1 MRRPAQWARALVTF
15 VAMAAILVGVPGALV
30 LWVGNPIPP
39 EGLALN
45 AGLTDD
51 ALIGLLAV
59 AVWVI
64 WAQLVVATV
73 VAIVEEVRGVDVRLL
88 PGVFGCQHNLAR
100 RAVAAIAVAIVS
112 TTAAAGTASAVT
124 SSHAI
129 TATPQNADSHA
140 AAATEG
146 PQAAKH
152 TDDDL
157 RLATV
162 TAEESDLW
170 TIAENHLGNG
180 ERWPEIKELN
190 QGRIMSDGRT
200 FRSANLLMPGWKLLM
215 PPDAEGLPLA
225 SAVEHEASEVAT
237 VSYTVQAGDSL
248 TDIARRL
255 TGDPNRYVDIFELN
269 VGKPQPDGRR
279 LTDPDEIMAGWALE
293 VPSVTDHR
301 AEVPRQGRHADRPIE
316 REQEPARQEQGQQAP
331 DRQPAADRT
340 PEQQT
345 ASDRTPERVT
355 VPEHAHGEADD
366 PRHHGAQSPQQQPS
380 TAPRSEG
387 PSADGPRSH
396 RESSVPMR
404 RPQTERP
411 TASSDTEPVS
421 SVSAEDEPGVPVL
434 AVAGVGAVV
443 AAGLVGLLRLRR
455 TWQRSGRRPGQRT
468 PGPGLAAIALEEELT
483 SGADLEGVDFVDR
496 ALRGL
501 LAWCRDGGNG
511 GLLPVIQA
519 ARITSAGVELYL
531 AEAASLP
538 GPWESLRGDTAWI
551 LARDAEGFAVF
562 NDGGPAPYPALV
574 ALGTDPE
581 GGEVLVDLEFLGTLS
596 LEGPRSG
603 TERMLAALTTALATS
618 QWADHLDVT
627 IVGTHPDLEGVMR
640 TGRVKYLPEVGDLLS
655 DLAVRVREDASAWS
669 ELEVRDVTEARV
681 NQRPESAGLCVPEI
695 VLLAAELTPEQRTQ
709 LARLLEDLPRVAVAA
724 VTTGDAVGDWRLGP
738 DADSNDQRDWILEPV
753 GLRLRPGRLDDETFE
768 RILELLRTADEPPEG
783 PAVDLAEPTLAE
795 PSTASPTLAEPSTAE
810 PTLAEP
816 TLAEPS
822 TASLPPEPTGRHA
835 TARHASDHVWPRPS
849 GGETTWRAP
858 AAEEERRDDD
868 PIEAA
873 SPRSM
878 ASTPVIDNLG
888 PPRVIN
894 PAVEIPDN
902 RLPRVLAFLCY
913 LAENRGCSHEQLD
926 EAMFPGSRVNPDTRT
941 RYINYARTLLG
952 KGPDGMDYLPRRN
965 YTDMSPEIVT
975 TWELFHS
982 LVGDDPFSA
991 STDTLERALS
1001 LVRGRPYEGG
1011 KPAWYGWSER
1021 TARQMYDLIA
1031 DSACALADRRFKDG
1045 QWRAAV
1051 DAAVL
1056 GWSIEPVQQW
1066 LWRVHIQGLRALG
1079 DVDEARRVAQER
1091 NAFSEELEFEL
1102 EPETQALFADLFGS
1116 VPAPG

>member
-1 MRRPAQWARALVTF
+1 MRRPAQWPRALVTF
-15 VAMAAILVGVPGALV
+15 VAMAAILIGVPWALV
-30 LWVGNPIPP
+30 VWVGNPMPP

-45 AGLTDD
+45 AGLTDN

-73 VAIVEEVRGVDVRLL
+73 VAIVEEVRGVNFHSL
-88 PGVFGCQHNLAR
+88 PGVFGSQHDLAR
-100 RAVAAIAVAIVS
+100 RAVAAIALAIVS
-112 TTAAAGTASAVT
+112 STAAAGTASAGTT
-124 SSHAI
+124 SHEV
-129 TATPQNADSHA
+129 TATPRNADSHA
-140 AAATEG
+140 DTDTEG
-146 PQAAKH
+146 PLAAKH
-152 TDDDL
+152 ARDDL
-157 RLATV
+157 CLATV
-162 TAEESDLW
+162 TAEQPDLW
-170 TIAENHLGNG
+170 TIAEKHLGSG

-200 FRSANLLMPGWKLLM
+200 FRSADLLMPGWKLLM

-225 SAVEHEASEVAT
+225 SEVESDAAAVAT
-237 VSYTVQAGDSL
+237 VTYTVQAGDSL

-255 TGDPNRYVDIFELN
+255 MGDPNRYVEIFELN
-269 VGKPQPDGRR
+269 ANKPQPDGRR
-279 LTDPDEIMAGWALE
+279 LTDPDEIWAGWTLE
-293 VPSVTDHR
+293 VPRVGEHR
-301 AEVPRQGRHADRPIE
+301 PESPREGRHADRPVGQD
-316 REQEPARQEQGQQAP
+316 REPQRQAQGQQIPEQRQSAP
-331 DRQPAADRT
+331 DRT

-345 ASDRTPERVT
+345 APDRTPERAT
-355 VPEHAHGEADD
+355 VPDHAHGDAD
-366 PRHHGAQSPQQQPS
+366 HGTQSPEQQPS
-380 TAPRSEG
+380 TPPSSETPRPHG
-387 PSADGPRSH
+387 
-396 RESSVPMR
+396 ESSVLVP
-404 RPQTERP
+404 RPQSHRSA
-411 TASSDTEPVS
+411 ASPEADPVS
-421 SVSAEDEPGVPVL
+421 SVSSEDEPGVPVL

-483 SGADLEGVDFVDR
+483 SGADLDGVDLVDR

-511 GLLPVIQA
+511 GMLPIIQA
-519 ARITSAGVELYL
+519 ARITAGGVELYL
-531 AEAASLP
+531 AEAASMP
-538 GPWESLRGDTAWI
+538 RPWESLRGDTAWI

-581 GGEVLVDLEFLGTLS
+581 GGEILVDLEFLGTLS
-596 LEGPRSG
+596 LDGPRSD

-655 DLAVRVREDASAWS
+655 ALAVRVREDASAWS

-681 NQRPESAGLCVPEI
+681 NQQPESAGLCVPEI
-695 VLLAAELTPEQRTQ
+695 VLLATELTPDQRSR

-724 VTTGDAVGDWRLGP
+724 VTTGDAVGTWRLRP
-738 DADSNDQRDWILEPV
+738 DADRNDQRDWILEPV
-753 GLRLRPGRLDDETFE
+753 GLRLRPARLDDETFE

-783 PAVDLAEPTLAE
+783 PAVDLAEPTLTE
-795 PSTASPTLAEPSTAE
+795 PSASPQS
-810 PTLAEP
+810 
-816 TLAEPS
+816 
-822 TASLPPEPTGRHA
+822 PEPTGRHA
-835 TARHASDHVWPRPS
+835 TGRHASDHVWPRPS
-849 GGETTWRAP
+849 GGEATWRAP
-858 AAEEERRDDD
+858 AAEEERREDGL
-868 PIEAA
+868 PLEAA
-873 SPRSM
+873 PSQRMP
-878 ASTPVIDNLG
+878 STPVIDNLG
-888 PPRVIN
+888 PPRVVN

-913 LAENRGCSHEQLD
+913 LAENRGCSHERLD
-926 EAMFPGSRVNPDTRT
+926 EAMFPGSRVNPETRT

-965 YTDMSPEIVT
+965 YTDLSPEIVT
-975 TWELFHS
+975 TWELFHN

-991 STDTLERALS
+991 STDKLERALS

-1021 TARQMYDLIA
+1021 TARRMYDLIA
-1031 DSACALADRRFKDG
+1031 DAACALADRRFKDG

-1079 DVDEARRVAQER
+1079 DVDTARRIAQER

-1102 EPETQALFADLFGS
+1102 EPETEALFDELGIFGS
-1116 VPAPG
+1116 VPAAG

>member
-15 VAMAAILVGVPGALV
+15 VAMAAILIGVPGALV
-30 LWVGNPIPP
+30 VWVGNPIPP

-64 WAQLVVATV
+64 WAQLVVATF
-73 VAIVEEVRGVDVRLL
+73 VAIVEEVRGGDFRSL
-88 PGVFGCQHNLAR
+88 PGVFGSQHDLAR

-112 TTAAAGTASAVT
+112 STAAAGTASAVT
-124 SSHAI
+124 SSHSVA
-129 TATPQNADSHA
+129 ATPQEADSHA
-140 AAATEG
+140 AAATAE
-146 PQAAKH
+146 PQADKH
-152 TDDDL
+152 PHDDL

-162 TAEESDLW
+162 TAEQSDLW
-170 TIAENHLGNG
+170 TIAENHLGSG
-180 ERWPEIKELN
+180 ERWPEIRELN

-215 PPDAEGLPLA
+215 PSDAEGLPLA
-225 SAVEHEASEVAT
+225 SEVEHEPYEVAT
-237 VSYTVQAGDSL
+237 VTYTVQAGDSL
-248 TDIARRL
+248 TEIARRL
-255 TGDPNRYVDIFELN
+255 MGDPDRYVDIFELN
-269 VGKPQPDGRR
+269 VDKPQPDGRR
-279 LTDPDEIMAGWALE
+279 LTDPDEIWAGWTLE
-293 VPSVTDHR
+293 VPRAPEHR
-301 AEVPRQGRHADRPIE
+301 AEAPHHGRDADRPSE
-316 REQEPARQEQGQQAP
+316 REQEPTRQEDRAQHRQA
-331 DRQPAADRT
+331 A
-340 PEQQT
+340 PE
-345 ASDRTPERVT
+345 RTPERVT
-355 VPEHAHGEADD
+355 VPEHAKDDAD
-366 PRHHGAQSPQQQPS
+366 PRHHTAQAPEQPS
-380 TAPRSEG
+380 TAPQSEG
-387 PSADGPRSH
+387 SQGPRSDA
-396 RESSVPMR
+396 ESSVPAP
-404 RPQTERP
+404 RPQSERP
-411 TASSDTEPVS
+411 SASSDTEPVS
-421 SVSAEDEPGVPVL
+421 SVSSDDEPGVPVL

-468 PGPGLAAIALEEELT
+468 PGPGLVAIALEEELT
-483 SGADLEGVDFVDR
+483 SGADLEGVDLVDR

-511 GLLPVIQA
+511 GMLPVIQA
-519 ARITSAGVELYL
+519 ARITNAGVELYL

-538 GPWESLRGDTAWI
+538 GPWESLRGDTAWT

-581 GGEVLVDLEFLGTLS
+581 GGEILVDLEFLATLS
-596 LEGPRSG
+596 LEGPRSD

-627 IVGTHPDLEGVMR
+627 VVGTHPDLEGVMR

-681 NQRPESAGLCVPEI
+681 DQQPESAGLCVPEI
-695 VLLAAELTPEQRTQ
+695 VLLATELTPDQRTQ

-724 VTTGDAVGDWRLGP
+724 VTTGDAVGDWRLRS
-738 DADSNDQRDWILEPV
+738 DADSSDQRDWVLEPV
-753 GLRLRPGRLDDETFE
+753 GLRLRPARLGDDTFE
-768 RILELLRTADEPPEG
+768 RILELLRTADQPPEG

-795 PSTASPTLAEPSTAE
+795 PSTAS
-810 PTLAEP
+810 
-816 TLAEPS
+816 
-822 TASLPPEPTGRHA
+822 LPPESTGR
-835 TARHASDHVWPRPS
+835 RASDHVWPRPS
-849 GGETTWRAP
+849 SGDATWHAP
-858 AAEEERRDDD
+858 AAEEGRRDDD
-868 PIEAA
+868 PLETA
-873 SPRSM
+873 SSSRRM

-888 PPRVIN
+888 PPRVVN

-902 RLPRVLAFLCY
+902 RLPRVLAFLCF

-991 STDTLERALS
+991 PTDTLERALS

-1031 DSACALADRRFKDG
+1031 DSACALADRRFNDG

-1079 DVDEARRVAQER
+1079 DVDEARRIAQER

-1102 EPETQALFADLFGS
+1102 EPETEALFDELGIFGN
-1116 VPAPG
+1116 VPAAG